1 MLILIC
7 LIGVTDIRQCSRNGI
22 GFGMTLVTSQSLM
35 NQTVLDILLNEIYAQ
50 HRLLLF
56 DVEKMRPMASS
67 RLSIS

>member
-7 LIGVTDIRQCSRNGI
+7 LIGVTDIRRCSRNGI

-35 NQTVLDILLNEIYAQ
+35 NQTALDILLNEIYAQ